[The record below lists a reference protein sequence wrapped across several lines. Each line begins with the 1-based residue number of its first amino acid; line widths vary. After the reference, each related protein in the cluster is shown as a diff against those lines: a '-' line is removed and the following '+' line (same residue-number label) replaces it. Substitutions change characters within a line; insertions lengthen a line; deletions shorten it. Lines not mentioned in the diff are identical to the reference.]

1 MLSIVM
7 FWADYLR
14 PSKHLFSGDPPLIR
28 FGPLLDMS
36 LPVGINDKAWLAA
49 DIEVH
54 LEEDEGQEVLGL
66 GPSEEESA

>member
-1 MLSIVM
+1 M

-49 DIEVH
+49 DNDA
-54 LEEDEGQEVLGL
+54 LDPDEDEGQEVLAL
-66 GPSEEESA
+66 EPSEEKSV